1 MKKHIFL
8 IVSIFELS
16 ACAAFQ
22 QQKVDWRGQNFDS
35 YILSKGAPTSQYT
48 SPSGS
53 TIYSFKKTCEYD
65 SRKQGETLV
74 IVGEGNL
81 IQDISAP
88 TKCPNYYE
96 TPQYQHQQKMVRKEK
111 TDKER
116 IKLLEGALKGT
127 TMMISS
133 QQITIKSI
141 ESDLSLAREGIT
153 YKGEP

>member
-1 MKKHIFL
+1 M
-8 IVSIFELS
+8 
-16 ACAAFQ
+16 
-22 QQKVDWRGQNFDS
+22 
-35 YILSKGAPTSQYT
+35 
-48 SPSGS
+48 
-53 TIYSFKKTCEYD
+53 
-65 SRKQGETLV
+65 
-74 IVGEGNL
+74 GEGNL

-96 TPQYQHQQKMVRKEK
+96 TPQYQHQQKMVLKEK

-153 YKGEP
+153 YKGQLSVAEYEQKLNAAKAELERLKRDKSNYENELNQLNSMQYR